1 MLPFK
6 VCVLT
11 NLALCKQMEKSHHD
25 LHHSTCFMPTSNQ
38 LDLKVGLGERNIGK
52 LEVIMSKFHH
62 LQQPV
67 LEFLKSSGTTAHYD
81 AVLRCIRSTAM
92 ALLWFSMSL
101 NIGVMDVEAQIQVE
115 ETLGMQEVLL
125 EGSGLFG
132 NTNESI
138 THVSPDVKPSSSV
151 KHTQNGE
158 LFQIAESETFC
169 EETYGILP
177 CSKSVGGNVS
187 LMLAYGYLLFTAAKF
202 ISEGSE
208 LLLEVYK
215 ISSLRFLVPWLFVVF
230 FCLCI
235 FQFLYHASIQ
245 AI

>member
-1 MLPFK
+1 MLPLK
-6 VCVLT
+6 VCMLT

-25 LHHSTCFMPTSNQ
+25 LHHSTHFIPTSNQ
-38 LDLKVGLGERNIGK
+38 LDLKVGLGEENIGK

-81 AVLRCIRSTAM
+81 AVSCCIRSMAM

-101 NIGVMDVEAQIQVE
+101 NIGVMDVEAKIQVE
-115 ETLGMQEVLL
+115 ALGMHQVLL

-132 NTNESI
+132 NTNESV
-138 THVSPDVKPSSSV
+138 THISPDVKPSSTV
-151 KHTQNGE
+151 KRTQDGE
-158 LFQIAESETFC
+158 LFRIAESETFC

-187 LMLAYGYLLFTAAKF
+187 LMLAYGYLLFTAAKL
-202 ISEGSE
+202 IS
-208 LLLEVYK
+208 
-215 ISSLRFLVPWLFVVF
+215 
-230 FCLCI
+230 
-235 FQFLYHASIQ
+235 
-245 AI
+245 

>member
-1 MLPFK
+1 MLPLK
-6 VCVLT
+6 VCMLT

-25 LHHSTCFMPTSNQ
+25 LHHSTHFIPTSNQ
-38 LDLKVGLGERNIGK
+38 LDLKVGLGEENIGK

-81 AVLRCIRSTAM
+81 AVSCCIRSMAM

-101 NIGVMDVEAQIQVE
+101 NIGVMDVEAKIQVE
-115 ETLGMQEVLL
+115 ALGMHQVLL

-132 NTNESI
+132 NTNESV
-138 THVSPDVKPSSSV
+138 THISPDVKPSSTV
-151 KHTQNGE
+151 KRTQDGE
-158 LFQIAESETFC
+158 LFRIAESETFC

-187 LMLAYGYLLFTAAKF
+187 LMLAYGYLLFTAAKL

-215 ISSLRFLVPWLFVVF
+215 ISSLRGF
-230 FCLCI
+230 
-235 FQFLYHASIQ
+235 
-245 AI
+245 

>member
-1 MLPFK
+1 MLPLK

-11 NLALCKQMEKSHHD
+11 NLALCKQMEKSHND
-25 LHHSTCFMPTSNQ
+25 LHHSTHFKPTSNQ
-38 LDLKVGLGERNIGK
+38 PDLKVGLGERNIGK

-67 LEFLKSSGTTAHYD
+67 LEFLRSSGTTAHYD
-81 AVLRCIRSTAM
+81 AVSCCIRSMAM

-101 NIGVMDVEAQIQVE
+101 NIGVMDVEAHIQVE
-115 ETLGMQEVLL
+115 ETLGMHEVLL
-125 EGSGLFG
+125 EASGLLG
-132 NTNESI
+132 NTDESFI
-138 THVSPDVKPSSSV
+138 HVSPDMKPYSGVKS
-151 KHTQNGE
+151 TQVGE
-158 LFQIAESETFC
+158 LFRIAESETFC

-187 LMLAYGYLLFTAAKF
+187 LMLAYGYLLFTAAKL

-215 ISSLRFLVPWLFVVF
+215 ISSLRGF
-230 FCLCI
+230 
-235 FQFLYHASIQ
+235 
-245 AI
+245 